1 TPGPQQVQ
9 NNFESDPTVSSQLS
23 LLRRGGSEIE
33 FGNLLSLPFNDGLL
47 YVEPVYLRA
56 AAEGYPLLRKVL
68 VGYGANVALDDTLT
82 GALRQVLGSS
92 PVAEAEPDPIPEEG
106 LNPQPTPEPTTP
118 PSTGDPVTDLAIAID
133 DAQRAY
139 QDGQDALADGDFA
152 AYGEAQDRLAEALA
166 RAAQAEAQ
174 ITGGG
179 AAAPPDGG
187 GEEAVDEGV
196 PDETVT

>member
-1 TPGPQQVQ
+1 M
-9 NNFESDPTVSSQLS
+9 
-23 LLRRGGSEIE
+23 
-33 FGNLLSLPFNDGLL
+33 
-47 YVEPVYLRA
+47 
-56 AAEGYPLLRKVL
+56 
-68 VGYGANVALDDTLT
+68 
-82 GALRQVLGSS
+82 
-92 PVAEAEPDPIPEEG
+92 
-106 LNPQPTPEPTTP
+106 
-118 PSTGDPVTDLAIAID
+118 AIAID